1 MPIQKFVHLLGVWSP
16 GKGPLHRKLSRAVQM
31 AIGMGSVPPGVRL
44 PAERALAQALKLSR
58 TTVVAAYEAL
68 REEGWVESRQGSG
81 TYVCA
86 RSPIVSAAR
95 HTAQANALA
104 ASPLLGLFSYD
115 PGSAIDLALGTPFPL
130 TALPQN
136 LFHLSG
142 EDHAAVLHDRL
153 YHPLGLPALREAI
166 AARYSQTGL
175 PTKPGQVLVT
185 NGAQQ
190 AISLGAALY
199 VQRGDTVL
207 IEDPTYFGALDA
219 FRTAGARLASA
230 PVGKDGVTAALL
242 GERVRATAARLIYIT
257 PTFQN
262 PTGTVMPVGARR
274 AIAAVSEELAAPL
287 IEDESLA
294 DLALEGRAPPP
305 VAAYSETAPILTVGS
320 LSKLIWPGLRVGWIR
335 ATEATIERLAR
346 IKTSMELGS
355 ALWTQAV
362 AVRLIEA
369 IPLAQRLR
377 REQLLPRRGLLA
389 GLLRKR
395 LPEWEFQLP
404 SGGLFL
410 WVRLPSGDARELAQV
425 ALRHGVVILPGS
437 AASAAEAQ
445 TQYVRIP
452 FLAEP
457 ETLRAGVERL
467 AAAWKD
473 YRESGRS
480 VRVELGVV

>member
-1 MPIQKFVHLLGVWSP
+1 MQT
-16 GKGPLHRKLSRAVQM
+16 

-44 PAERALAQALKLSR
+44 PAERELAQALKLSR
-58 TTVVAAYEAL
+58 TTVVTAYDAL
-68 REEGWVESRQGSG
+68 RDEGWVESRQGSG

-95 HTAQANALA
+95 HAAQANSLA

-115 PGSAIDLALGTPFPL
+115 PGSAIDMALGTPFPL
-130 TALPQN
+130 TVLPKD
-136 LFHLSG
+136 LFRLPE
-142 EDHAAVLHDRL
+142 EDHAALLHDRL
-153 YHPLGLPALREAI
+153 YHPLGLPALRAAI

-175 PTKPGQVLVT
+175 PTKPEQVLVT

-219 FRTAGARLASA
+219 FRTMGARLAS
-230 PVGKDGVTAALL
+230 VSVDKDGVPAALL
-242 GERVRATAARLIYIT
+242 RERLRVTAARLIYMT

-262 PTGTVMPVGARR
+262 PTGTIVPVAARR
-274 AIAAVSEELAAPL
+274 AIARVSEELAAPL
-287 IEDESLA
+287 IDDESLS
-294 DLALEGRAPPP
+294 DLAFEGRVPLPL
-305 VAAYSETAPILTVGS
+305 AAYSETAPILTVGS

-335 ATEATIERLAR
+335 AAEATVERLAR

-362 AVRLIEA
+362 AVRLIGS
-369 IPLAQRLR
+369 IPLAQKLR
-377 REQLLPRRGLLA
+377 REQLLPRRELLA

-395 LPEWEFQLP
+395 LPDWEFQLP
-404 SGGLFL
+404 AGGLFL
-410 WVRLPSGDARELAQV
+410 WVRLPSGDTREFSQV

-445 TQYVRIP
+445 TRYLRLP

-467 AAAWKD
+467 AAAWKEYQD
-473 YRESGRS
+473 TGRS